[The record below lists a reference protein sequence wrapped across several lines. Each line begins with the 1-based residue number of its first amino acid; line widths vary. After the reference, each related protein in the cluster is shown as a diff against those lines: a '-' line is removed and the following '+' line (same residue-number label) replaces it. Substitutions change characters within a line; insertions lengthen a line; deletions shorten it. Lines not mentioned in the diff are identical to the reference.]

1 MNLRTRDGWIFD
13 LDGTL
18 TVAAHDFD
26 AIRAELELPR
36 GEPILEALDALPT
49 AEAAP
54 RRVRLLE
61 IERELAHEAQPAPG
75 AAALLATLSERR
87 ARLGILTRNDHELA
101 RITLAA
107 CGLVEHFEPAHILGR
122 GEAQPKPS
130 ADGVLRL
137 QRAWGLEPERSVMVG
152 DFLFDLQAGRRAGAA
167 TVWVDL
173 TGEGTH
179 ADQADLTVRDLE
191 ALRQLVVSGA

>member
-1 MNLRTRDGWIFD
+1 MNLLARDGWIFD

-26 AIRAELELPR
+26 AIRVELDLPP
-36 GEPILEALDALPT
+36 GEPILEALDALP
-49 AEAAP
+49 AVDAAP

-61 IERELAHEAQPAPG
+61 IERELAHEAKPALG
-75 AAALLATLSERR
+75 AAPLLAMLSECH
-87 ARLGILTRNDHELA
+87 AQLGILTRNDRELA

-107 CGLVEHFEPAHILGR
+107 CGLAEHFEPAHILGR
-122 GEAQPKPS
+122 EEAQPKPS
-130 ADGVLRL
+130 PDGVQRL
-137 QRAWGLEPERSVMVG
+137 QRAWGLSPERSVMVG

-167 TVWVDL
+167 AVWVDS

-179 ADQADLTVRDLE
+179 ADQADLTVRSLE
-191 ALRQLVVSGA
+191 ALRQLLVGAV